1 MWQQK
6 SSPLKLKF
14 LWLSIGYLMVLFVIY
29 SSLTSSPVTMDVK
42 FSDKILHVVGYFAL
56 MSWFM
61 LIYHSRKI
69 RYLLVML
76 FISMGIGLEFLQDL
90 GGVRYFEVRDMLANT
105 TGVLLAWLLVK
116 TPFPGLLYWLEN
128 RFLKTSV

>member
-1 MWQQK
+1 
-6 SSPLKLKF
+6 
-14 LWLSIGYLMVLFVIY
+14 MVLFVIY
-29 SSLTSSPVTMDVK
+29 SSLTSSPVTIDVK

-56 MSWFM
+56 TGWFIQ
-61 LIYHSRKI
+61 IYHTSKM
-69 RYLLVML
+69 RYLLVTL

-90 GGVRYFEVRDMLANT
+90 GGDRYFEVQDMLANT